1 MVVEGFYPYHVGGLC
16 ETGEKVWTRGASLT
30 ERVVGFLFH
39 ANGEVVY
46 ENCTEMSDAQLE

>member
-1 MVVEGFYPYHVGGLC
+1 MIVEGSYAYHVGGIY
-16 ETGEKVWTRGASLT
+16 ETGEEVWTRGVSLT

-39 ANGEVVY
+39 VNGEVVY